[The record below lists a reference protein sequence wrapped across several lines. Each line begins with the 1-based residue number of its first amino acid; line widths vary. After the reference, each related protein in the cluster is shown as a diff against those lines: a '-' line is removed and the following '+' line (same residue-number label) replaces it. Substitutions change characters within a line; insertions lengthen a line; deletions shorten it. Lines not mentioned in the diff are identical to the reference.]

1 MSPFSNDMIALLLI
15 HEHENFSEPTNEE
28 KRKRYGEEM
37 PENVF
42 SPKQNKKKQK
52 DKRKKTKKKEKKQK
66 KRKNQEKIE
75 KRKNKRSKINSSQ
88 SSRKMVR

>member
-1 MSPFSNDMIALLLI
+1 MIALLLI

-52 DKRKKTKKKEKKQK
+52 AKRKRK
-66 KRKNQEKIE
+66 KRKNKEKIE
-75 KRKNKRSKINSSQ
+75 KRKNKRNKINSSH